1 MPNCT
6 TATFADD
13 TAMMATGNSIEES
26 TTKLQRA
33 SDNILSH
40 GHENG
45 ELNSMKQNQRT
56 LISPTKRLKNE
67 QSFLMA

>member
-1 MPNCT
+1 
-6 TATFADD
+6 
-13 TAMMATGNSIEES
+13 MMATGNPIEES
-26 TTKLQRA
+26 NLQQNFKERLI
-33 SDNILSH
+33 ILSH

-67 QSFLMA
+67 QSFLMAK